1 MIYYIHREKKEK
13 NKMKQILW
21 SNRLSAD
28 ELIEDM
34 YGSREAMLDEYSSE
48 EDVDTD
54 LDMLIFEE
62 NYMELECLRDMFDVE
77 TEGEIIVLAKL
88 GLWDGVRSAYKTVGT
103 TLSNILTSNT
113 DLIEWT
119 YDTDLRAVA
128 SHHDGTN
135 YYRYRELK
143 PNLSDRQIANFYEK
157 LQKGLSD
164 KQITY
169 YTRSLIPLVEECFY
183 N

>member
-1 MIYYIHREKKEK
+1 
-13 NKMKQILW
+13 MKQTIW

-34 YGSREAMLDEYSSE
+34 YGSREAMIEEYSSG
-48 EDVDTD
+48 EDID

-62 NYMELECLRDMFDVE
+62 NNNELEYLRDMFDVE
-77 TEGEIIVLAKL
+77 TEGEIIVFAEL
-88 GLWDGVRSAYKTVGT
+88 GLWDGVRSAYKTMGT
-103 TLSNILTSNT
+103 TLSDILTSDT

-128 SHHDGTN
+128 IHHDGTN

-143 PNLSDRQIANFYEK
+143 PSLSDTQVENFYTK

-164 KQITY
+164 RQITY
-169 YTRSLIPLVEECFY
+169 YTRSLVPLIEECY
-183 N
+183 